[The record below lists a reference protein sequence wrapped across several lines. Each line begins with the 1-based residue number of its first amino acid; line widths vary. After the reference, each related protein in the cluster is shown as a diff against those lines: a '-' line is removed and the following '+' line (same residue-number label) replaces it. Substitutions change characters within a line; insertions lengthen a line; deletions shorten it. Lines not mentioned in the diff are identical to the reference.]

1 MFSLRNIFTKDL
13 YRCPLSEFEDTI
25 AGIDRAEIVAPNG
38 NPLIGRNEFAQRL
51 AFHAPVFLKS
61 EIEKVH
67 LTKRYDLF
75 FATCGSP
82 RDLLMIDASRY
93 LWDACSIKVCLI
105 DELWVKAIA
114 EHRYFLR
121 ILKDFDLV
129 ALYYSGT
136 VGPLSEQIGR
146 PCFFVPPGIDAI
158 RFCPHPQKLE
168 RVVDIYSVGRRSR
181 STHEALLQMAERRN
195 LFYLHDSIEGTK
207 AFNSNEHRR
216 LFANTAKRSKYFTVN
231 PGQIDRPEKRG
242 SQIEIGNRYFEG
254 IAAGTILVGEIP
266 KNGEFEK
273 LFDWPDAPM
282 SGSGA
287 RSAQTTRTGSATV
300 SQKSSGGDGRSCAL
314 LRTTTTAAS
323 PAAAESAIGRALP
336 GMSQS
341 ASRAMAVA
349 NAKAKRSSRRGT
361 ARRTRSSDA
370 NRETSPSGVLP
381 ASSRPSGPPPRG
393 GRAAPGAGR
402 RSARAS
408 DCALRGA

>member
-1 MFSLRNIFTKDL
+1 MARRTLPNATTAEDTRVLVFSLRNIFTKDL
-13 YRCPLSEFEDTI
+13 YRCPLLEFEDTI
-25 AGIDRAEIVAPNG
+25 AEIDRAEIVAPNG
-38 NPLIGRNEFAQRL
+38 NPLIGRNELAQHL
-51 AFHAPVFLKS
+51 AFHAPIFLKS

-82 RDLLMIDASRY
+82 RDLLMLDAARY

-136 VGPLSEQIGR
+136 VGPLSEEIRR
-146 PCFFVPPGIDAI
+146 PCFFIPPGIDAI

-207 AFNSNEHRR
+207 AIHSNEHRR
-216 LFANTAKRSKYFTVN
+216 LFANTAKRSNYFIVN
-231 PGQIDRPEKRG
+231 PGQIDRPDKRG
-242 SQIEIGNRYFEG
+242 NQIEIGNRYFEG
-254 IAAGTILVGEIP
+254 IAAGMILVGEVP

-273 LFDWPDAPM
+273 LFDWPDAVIHLPYGSEDVDEVFCALEEDPGRQERIRSANVVQALKRHDWAYRWEAILRRVGLEPAPGLSARKIRLSALADDVM
-282 SGSGA
+282 SSSDGETGA
-287 RSAQTTRTGSATV
+287 RST
-300 SQKSSGGDGRSCAL
+300 SGER
-314 LRTTTTAAS
+314 
-323 PAAAESAIGRALP
+323 
-336 GMSQS
+336 
-341 ASRAMAVA
+341 
-349 NAKAKRSSRRGT
+349 NF
-361 ARRTRSSDA
+361 
-370 NRETSPSGVLP
+370 
-381 ASSRPSGPPPRG
+381 
-393 GRAAPGAGR
+393 
-402 RSARAS
+402 
-408 DCALRGA
+408 